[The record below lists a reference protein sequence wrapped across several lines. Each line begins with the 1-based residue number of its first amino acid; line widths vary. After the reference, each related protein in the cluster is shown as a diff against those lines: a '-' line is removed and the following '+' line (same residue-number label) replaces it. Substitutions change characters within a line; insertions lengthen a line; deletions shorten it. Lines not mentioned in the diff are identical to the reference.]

1 MRAITVVTPCF
12 NEELNVQECYEA
24 VRNLFANELA
34 AYRREHI
41 FCDNASTDGTLAI
54 LRKIAAADRSVKMG
68 ARRFPPWA
76 SGAPESL
83 RQAWFPFRLPKL
95 QFS

>member
-54 LRKIAAADRSVKMG
+54 LRKIAAADAVRQNYCQQ
-68 ARRFPPWA
+68 AQLWA
-76 SGAPESL
+76 FEEYL
-83 RQAWFPFRLPKL
+83 
-95 QFS
+95 

>member
-41 FCDNASTDGTLAI
+41 FFVIMRRRMGLSPSCARLRPPIRASKLLSTGATLG
-54 LRKIAAADRSVKMG
+54 L
-68 ARRFPPWA
+68 
-76 SGAPESL
+76 
-83 RQAWFPFRLPKL
+83 
-95 QFS
+95 

>member
-41 FCDNASTDGTLAI
+41 FCDNASTDGNSRHLAED
-54 LRKIAAADRSVKMG
+54 RGRRSVRQNYCQQ
-68 ARRFPPWA
+68 AQLWA
-76 SGAPESL
+76 FEEYL
-83 RQAWFPFRLPKL
+83 
-95 QFS
+95 